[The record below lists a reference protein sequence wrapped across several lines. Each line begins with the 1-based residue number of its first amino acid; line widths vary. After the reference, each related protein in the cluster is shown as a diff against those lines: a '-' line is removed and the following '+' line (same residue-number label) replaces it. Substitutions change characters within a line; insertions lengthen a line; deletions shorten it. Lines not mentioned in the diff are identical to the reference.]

1 MEIHLQASVL
11 SAAIGLPPTADFY
24 CPQPATKCSW
34 DDFSTLGVCIDTSPS
49 PSVAISCGNL
59 TVENNYTG
67 RETEYYCNFT
77 IEPFFRESN
86 WSSCDPGDSFL
97 VYPPK
102 PMMVGEGGQIVGHT
116 SWQTCDNSGSLVE
129 SLAIVRPRNDLGSSN
144 ISSISL
150 SDRLFSKWKWCE
162 RTFHNI
168 SATPR
173 GIGFDS
179 ISEEQLIMF
188 ESQYDYC
195 HFSRSSGRTYCCE
208 ETLLAS
214 VIDDMV
220 GENVYFQTLFLYPFD
235 MVNFTRNIADTFNSL
250 LTANTMRIN
259 TNLQMLPGTAHYD
272 EVYIQVRW
280 YWLIL
285 PVMETILTGLRLLL
299 GISIK
304 ICRNEPLFKNSVLAY
319 LVYGLEGWEKG
330 EINVRSPESVV
341 ELEEVLGRQIA
352 QLGRGEDGLLKLRK
366 E

>member
-1 MEIHLQASVL
+1 
-11 SAAIGLPPTADFY
+11 
-24 CPQPATKCSW
+24 
-34 DDFSTLGVCIDTSPS
+34 
-49 PSVAISCGNL
+49 
-59 TVENNYTG
+59 
-67 RETEYYCNFT
+67 
-77 IEPFFRESN
+77 
-86 WSSCDPGDSFL
+86 
-97 VYPPK
+97 
-102 PMMVGEGGQIVGHT
+102 
-116 SWQTCDNSGSLVE
+116 
-129 SLAIVRPRNDLGSSN
+129 
-144 ISSISL
+144 
-150 SDRLFSKWKWCE
+150 
-162 RTFHNI
+162 
-168 SATPR
+168 
-173 GIGFDS
+173 
-179 ISEEQLIMF
+179 MF